1 MKLKTQNSQL
11 TTRSCIFILSSVIF
25 LSGCEAFVRK
35 FTRKPKKDKMQ
46 KEEVVLAPEEYTG
59 KSLSSEELYRQYFLY
74 WKSWHDELLSS
85 LSSIGENQKKQLSCA
100 EQALTNLGA
109 LRPLLKPQKQTLLD
123 TYINQLR
130 QVQDTIAGDPYAR
143 SIMGTRQAAE
153 RIKRNI
159 LKDFSFPKIKDSL
172 A

>member
-1 MKLKTQNSQL
+1 MKLKA
-11 TTRSCIFILSSVIF
+11 RVCIFILSLVIF

-35 FTRKPKKDKMQ
+35 FTRKPKNDKIQ
-46 KEEVVLAPEEYTG
+46 KEEVVLAPEEYAG

-74 WKSWHDELLSS
+74 WKSWQDELLSS
-85 LSSIGENQKKQLSCA
+85 LSSVGENQKKQLSCV
-100 EQALTNLGA
+100 EQALTNLA
-109 LRPLLKPQKQTLLD
+109 ELRPLLQSQKQALLD

-130 QVQDTIAGDPYAR
+130 QVQDAIVGDPYAR